1 MLRLLVNPAHP
12 RPPLRQAPPSP
23 LGPHGGRP
31 RRVVY
36 IPRMT
41 TLAPGVA
48 AEFRAILGDDRV
60 LDGSTER
67 IIYARDGSIA
77 DGSCGVALLCET
89 TAEVSACMGV
99 AHRRGLPVVPRGSGT
114 GLCGGAVPLDDAVVL
129 SVARMRRV
137 LEIDPAVPCAWVE
150 PGVLNLDLTAAVTHL
165 GLHYAPDPSSQAAC
179 SIGGNVATN
188 AGGPHCLASGVT
200 VQHVLGVEIVLPD
213 GEVLA
218 IGGPAPDPPG
228 YDLRGFIVGGEG
240 TLGVVTKAC
249 VRLTPNPPAVKTMLF
264 DFASTRAAGT
274 CVVDVIARGVVP
286 AAMELMDSRMIE
298 ACEGFTG
305 AGLPLDAAAV
315 LLVEVDG
322 TPADVEAQ
330 TGIAVDVARASGTRD
345 VRIAADEAERAL
357 LWKARKSAFG
367 AVARVAPNYYLHDCV
382 VPRTRLVEI
391 LDAIAAI
398 AARHDLLVMNVF
410 HAGDGNLHPLIA
422 FDRRDAAQ
430 VERVMA
436 AGRDIVEACIAVGGV
451 LTGEHGI
458 GLEKRDYMGL
468 SFGELDLDAQARA
481 RRAFDPAG
489 RMNPRKGLPVT
500 SRCGE
505 AILDENSLPP
515 GTWV

>member
-1 MLRLLVNPAHP
+1 
-12 RPPLRQAPPSP
+12 
-23 LGPHGGRP
+23 
-31 RRVVY
+31 
-36 IPRMT
+36 MT
-41 TLAPGVA
+41 TLAPGIA
-48 AEFRAILGDDRV
+48 ARFRAVLGDDRV

-67 IIYARDGSIA
+67 LIYARDGSIA
-77 DGSCGVALLCET
+77 SGSCGVVLLCET
-89 TAEVSACMGV
+89 TDEVSRCLRLAAELGV
-99 AHRRGLPVVPRGSGT
+99 DVVPRGSGT
-114 GLCGGAVPLDDAVVL
+114 GLCGGAVPLEDAVVL
-129 SVARMRRV
+129 SVARMNRI
-137 LEIDPAVPCAWVE
+137 LEVDPEVPCAWVE
-150 PGVLNLDLTAAVTHL
+150 PGVLNLDLSLAVAHL

-200 VQHVLGVEIVLPD
+200 VQHVLGVEIVLPG
-213 GEVLA
+213 GEVLT
-218 IGGPAPDPPG
+218 IGGTAPDPPG

-264 DFASTRAAGT
+264 DFTSTAAAGR
-274 CVVDVIARGVVP
+274 CVVDIIGRGVVP

-298 ACEGFTG
+298 AVEGFTG
-305 AGLPLDAAAV
+305 AGLPVDAAAV

-322 TPADVEAQ
+322 SDADVASQ
-330 TGIAVDVARASGTRD
+330 TAIAVDVARECGTRD
-345 VRIAADEAERAL
+345 VRIARDEVERAL

-430 VERVMA
+430 VDRVME
-436 AGRDIVEACIAVGGV
+436 AGREIVEACVAVGGV

-458 GLEKRDYMGL
+458 GLEKRDYMPL
-468 SFGELDLDAQARA
+468 TFAEVDLEAQACA
-481 RRAFDPAG
+481 RRAFDPEG
-489 RMNPRKGLPVT
+489 RMNPAKVLPIT
-500 SRCGE
+500 ARCGE
-505 AILDENSLPP
+505 AILDRDSLPP